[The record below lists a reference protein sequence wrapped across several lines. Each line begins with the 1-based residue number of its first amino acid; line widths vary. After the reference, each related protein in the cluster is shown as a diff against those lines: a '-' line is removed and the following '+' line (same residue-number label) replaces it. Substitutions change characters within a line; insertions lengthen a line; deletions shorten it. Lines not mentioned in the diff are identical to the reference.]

1 MSNTLAIIIIV
12 AIAIIV
18 VVVLFWKNMKDK
30 KLLNPDAP
38 DSVDEAV
45 MDKER
50 RKDKI

>member
-1 MSNTLAIIIIV
+1 MSYTLSIVIIV
-12 AIAIIV
+12 AVAIIV

-30 KLLNPDAP
+30 KRMNPDAQ
-38 DSVDEAV
+38 DSVDEAM